1 MKPTPLET
9 RCPEQI
15 LDDSK
20 KYVCRRNGLPCE
32 YLVITNCQTYQVIR
46 YNHQARTGIAR
57 WFGRTGR

>member
-9 RCPEQI
+9 RCPEQT
-15 LDDSK
+15 LDDSR

-32 YLVITNCQTYQVIR
+32 YLVVANCQVYQIIR
-46 YNHQARTGIAR
+46 YNHQLAHKHR